1 MILRKPSPD
10 AEKTASLDLG
20 ALTAE
25 SSDGWGKQASL
36 RWRVAMLTASMVAI
50 AVGVMTVL
58 AYWSVSVTLTNNVDK
73 DLKSKSMAMLAE
85 TVDPSF
91 FNNVK
96 KEVEYFR
103 TYNQNTKI
111 SIRLPGW
118 NYTAGDES
126 LPLLSLPPGEKTVVK
141 TVNGDRVFMA
151 TNDAGATVVLSRDM
165 TDIQGL
171 ILTLGLALLVFGG
184 LGVLLAIMTGIV
196 VATAGLKPLVRL
208 QSAVDAVTRTQTLTP
223 IPVVGNDELALLTMS
238 FNQMLAALDQ
248 SRQRQAQLVADA
260 GHELK
265 TPLTSM
271 RTNIELL
278 MLLQKPGAPQISDE
292 EKKALEHDVMAQ
304 MEELSTLIG
313 DLVDLARE
321 DAAETELQETDLA
334 QVAQTAFE
342 RVRRR
347 RPDVEFRL
355 HVTPWYLWGDAHS
368 LGRAILNLMDNAA
381 KWSPADGVVRV
392 KMTRLDEGRMQIT
405 ISDSG
410 PGIPEEEREK
420 VFERFYRCIQSRSM
434 PGSGLGLAIVRQ
446 VVDRHGGSITAE
458 ESEDGGAMFRMI
470 LPGYDHEEDL
480 ARDAKNSASKQLV
493 ANSHDDRPTEG
504 RAAMFRNAHDAI
516 GK

>member
-1 MILRKPSPD
+1 
-10 AEKTASLDLG
+10 
-20 ALTAE
+20 
-25 SSDGWGKQASL
+25 
-36 RWRVAMLTASMVAI
+36 MVAI

-208 QSAVDAVTRTQTLTP
+208 QSAVDAVTRTQKLTP
-223 IPVVGNDELALLTMS
+223 IRISPAHHEL
-238 FNQMLAALDQ
+238 QP
-248 SRQRQAQLVADA
+248 DA
-260 GHELK
+260 GCPGPIP
-265 TPLTSM
+265 TAAGATRGRCRA
-271 RTNIELL
+271 RTKN
-278 MLLQKPGAPQISDE
+278 P
-292 EKKALEHDVMAQ
+292 
-304 MEELSTLIG
+304 
-313 DLVDLARE
+313 
-321 DAAETELQETDLA
+321 TDL
-334 QVAQTAFE
+334 
-342 RVRRR
+342 
-347 RPDVEFRL
+347 
-355 HVTPWYLWGDAHS
+355 HAH
-368 LGRAILNLMDNAA
+368 
-381 KWSPADGVVRV
+381 
-392 KMTRLDEGRMQIT
+392 Q
-405 ISDSG
+405 
-410 PGIPEEEREK
+410 
-420 VFERFYRCIQSRSM
+420 
-434 PGSGLGLAIVRQ
+434 
-446 VVDRHGGSITAE
+446 H
-458 ESEDGGAMFRMI
+458 
-470 LPGYDHEEDL
+470 
-480 ARDAKNSASKQLV
+480 
-493 ANSHDDRPTEG
+493 
-504 RAAMFRNAHDAI
+504 
-516 GK
+516 

>member
-1 MILRKPSPD
+1 MILRKPSPEVEPN
-10 AEKTASLDLG
+10 ALDWG
-20 ALTAE
+20 AFAGDTY
-25 SSDGWGKQASL
+25 DGWGKQASL

-58 AYWSVSVTLTNNVDK
+58 AYWSVSVTLTNSVDK
-73 DLKSKSMAMLAE
+73 DLQAKANALLSQ

-96 KEVEYFR
+96 SEVDYFR
-103 TYNQNTKI
+103 AYNADTRI

-118 NYTAGDES
+118 NFTAGDD
-126 LPLLSLPPGEKTVVK
+126 LPLLALPKGEKTAVA
-141 TVNGDRVFMA
+141 TVNGDRVFRA
-151 TNDAGATVVLSRDM
+151 TNDAGATVILSRDM
-165 TDIQGL
+165 TDTQDL
-171 ILTLGLALLVFGG
+171 IITLGLALLTFGG
-184 LGVLLAIMTGIV
+184 LGILLSIMTGIV
-196 VATAGLKPLVRL
+196 VASAGLRPLVRL
-208 QSAVDAVTRTQTLTP
+208 QSAVDQVTKTQKLTP
-223 IPVVGNDELALLTMS
+223 IPVVGNDELALLTVS

-278 MLLQKPGAPQISDE
+278 MLMQKPGAPQISDA

-321 DAAETELQETDLA
+321 DAPERELEETDLA
-334 QVAQTAFE
+334 EVAQTALE

-355 HVTPWYLWGDAHS
+355 NTMPWYMWGDSHS

-381 KWSPADGVVRV
+381 KWSPADGVVRIDMQRISEDKV
-392 KMTRLDEGRMQIT
+392 QIT
-405 ISDSG
+405 VSDSG
-410 PGIPEEEREK
+410 PGIPVEDREK
-420 VFERFYRCIQSRSM
+420 VFERFYRSIQARSM
-434 PGSGLGLAIVRQ
+434 PGSGLGLAIVQQ
-446 VVDRHGGSITAE
+446 VVERHGGTIAAE
-458 ESEDGGAMFRMI
+458 ESDDGGAMFRLIM
-470 LPGYDHEEDL
+470 PGYEHPEDL
-480 ARDAKNSASKQLV
+480 VLAPKKPSKDQFI
-493 ANSHDDRPTEG
+493 ANAHESRPKQG
-504 RAAMFRNAHDAI
+504 RATMFRNAHDSI
-516 GK
+516 EN

>member
-1 MILRKPSPD
+1 
-10 AEKTASLDLG
+10 
-20 ALTAE
+20 
-25 SSDGWGKQASL
+25 
-36 RWRVAMLTASMVAI
+36 
-50 AVGVMTVL
+50 
-58 AYWSVSVTLTNNVDK
+58 
-73 DLKSKSMAMLAE
+73 
-85 TVDPSF
+85 
-91 FNNVK
+91 
-96 KEVEYFR
+96 
-103 TYNQNTKI
+103 
-111 SIRLPGW
+111 
-118 NYTAGDES
+118 
-126 LPLLSLPPGEKTVVK
+126 
-141 TVNGDRVFMA
+141 
-151 TNDAGATVVLSRDM
+151 
-165 TDIQGL
+165 
-171 ILTLGLALLVFGG
+171 
-184 LGVLLAIMTGIV
+184 
-196 VATAGLKPLVRL
+196 
-208 QSAVDAVTRTQTLTP
+208 
-223 IPVVGNDELALLTMS
+223 VGNDELALLTMS